1 MSRQPS
7 ATRKVQMADV
17 ARAAGVSLST
27 ASEVLA
33 GRDRGWIG
41 AETRARVLKVAEKL
55 QYSPNIVA
63 RSLRSQSSKVLGL
76 IFPGMVN
83 DYVVQTAEAI
93 YDAADREGYKVL
105 LTPVRSDDA
114 AVQSNTIAELGGR
127 MVEGIF
133 ILSPYRPWLTDDQ
146 LTAAPAVLIDTVTM
160 HPPSPRIRHVHVDRS
175 IGVEQAI
182 AEVLRS
188 GRRRILAVL
197 DLHEGRDGRART
209 GPEKLA
215 GCRRAHEKG
224 GVDFPQDLIFRVPLK
239 DAWNVEEGCE
249 IGRQIIEKGLR
260 FDALFANN
268 DQLAIGIMEE
278 LIKSGRKVPGDVAI
292 VGFGDQPAC
301 LVSSVRLSSVG
312 VRVGRLA
319 DGAIAQMLDLLSRK
333 EEKKSIDTIV
343 ASEFMPRASSAAL

>member
-1 MSRQPS
+1 
-7 ATRKVQMADV
+7 MADV

-41 AETRARVLKVAEKL
+41 AETRARVLKMAEKL

-105 LTPVRSDDA
+105 LTPLRSDDA
-114 AVQSNTIAELGGR
+114 AVQSSTIAELGGR
-127 MVEGIF
+127 MVEGVF
-133 ILSPYRPWLTDDQ
+133 ILSPYRPWLADNQ
-146 LTAAPAVLIDTVTM
+146 LSATPAVLIDTIATQLS
-160 HPPSPRIRHVHVDRS
+160 SPRIRHVRVDRS
-175 IGVEQAI
+175 IGVEDAI
-182 AEVLRS
+182 AELLKN
-188 GRRRILAVL
+188 GRRRVLTVL

-215 GCRRAHEKG
+215 GCRRAHEKA
-224 GVDFPQDLIFRVPLK
+224 GVDFPQDLIYRVPLK
-239 DAWNVEEGCE
+239 DAWNVDEGCE

-268 DQLAIGIMEE
+268 DQLAIGIMQE
-278 LIKSGRKVPGDVAI
+278 LVKSGRKVPEEIAI

-301 LVSSVRLSSVG
+301 LISFVRLASVG
-312 VRVGRLA
+312 VRVSRLA
-319 DGAIAQMLDLLSRK
+319 DAAISQMLDLLSGK
-333 EEKKSIDTIV
+333 QEKKSIETIV
-343 ASEFMPRASSAAL
+343 ATEFMPRASSEVSWIR